1 MKKFYFLFIAL
12 FVSYLSY
19 GVTYITISNSNGCNG
34 GGYTSLSANA
44 GTGAFYALNHGP
56 SQAGFSPI
64 ITVST
69 SEANENGA
77 VTLSAGAWTLLKI
90 VPGAAN
96 ISVTGTANG
105 PIIGFNGC
113 ANVTVDGTFSGGNMI
128 FQNTTTGNT
137 NVCVFQLINGAN
149 HVSIRNCYINAPA
162 STTVAYTTTG
172 LVQFSTGNPGNSNNT
187 VTGCTFDC
195 KSIGI
200 PAVYS
205 AGSSGHNNSTN
216 TVSSCYFNN
225 MFKTNNPSATVDI
238 EGNSDTWTIQSNS
251 FYLSGSLA
259 GASTYYCIKVNNT
272 GGGYTISQNNIGGT
286 SNTCGGAALTLSGG
300 NAIFYGI
307 YISATGA
314 AQSELELNTIKNIAI
329 TSSNTAPFYGI
340 YIADGSIGLCY
351 GANNPNII
359 GSISSS
365 AGNQGITITN
375 TSANASSYGIYD
387 ASTASTWI
395 YYSKIGNI
403 TAVGSTSYS
412 HSFYGMYIAGSGL
425 ANISYDTIGGSTSN
439 SINASSAST
448 STTAQNV
455 YGIFNHNSGG
465 SGVSI
470 STNTIQNLNNNYAY
484 TSATTGGT
492 VGIYSDNGICN
503 ITSNTISTL
512 SSSSQSTGT
521 AGNAASVIGIAD
533 YSSSGS
539 GQTISSN
546 SIHDI
551 SNSTGSARAVAIY
564 GICFDNAT
572 GTNTLNGNFIYNLSC
587 ASDASAII
595 SGIRANSGSAS
606 YTNNILT
613 VGSNISNNCVIYGIY
628 DAGVSGTNN
637 IQFNTVDVE
646 NTHSRTANT
655 YCLYNAANS
664 NTRNY
669 RNNILFNNCSGGG
682 AGSNYSLY
690 IVSTGGS
697 LTCDYNQYVCYSGAI
712 LGYYGGNKSSLP
724 FVTAQDASS
733 VTSDPSFIYNGGTT
747 SHSYYPKSGITG
759 VAIGGITSDYD
770 LNVRVSP
777 PTIGALEGTNK
788 WGGYT
793 SVIFSDAS
801 NWTLDVVPSLGSD
814 VIFVTSPVNDCYLDE
829 DYTIGNYVNTQNSKN
844 FYLNSK
850 TLTLQKNFTLS
861 GNAFLDASTGTLI
874 MNGSSAQTI
883 PTGAINN
890 GQVNNFTM
898 NNSHGVT
905 LGTTPGD
912 GCTLNISG
920 TYTKTAG
927 LLDVFTNKTT
937 IGFNGSGQVIPASV
951 FTSDQVYN
959 MNNSNTVAFTG
970 TLNIAGSL
978 SGTYLDGITNQ
989 PTIVFNG
996 TEGQQILPASVFF
1009 SDNIFNITLDNPDG
1023 LQINGTLNVANNL
1036 SSTSGTFD
1044 ASSQSPTLGFVGS
1057 TGGQTLNS
1065 SVLASNQVY
1074 NINIT
1079 NIDGVELNGNLY
1091 ISGTPSVTNT
1101 GGLNSE
1107 GYSATVIF
1115 NGTSGQQVVPNHFFN
1130 NNTVYGLTIN
1140 NAAGVLLSGD
1150 LFVGNNLTL
1159 GTGQLTLAGSGTTLT
1174 LANTLTNTI
1183 PNGIVANSSNLNLIG
1198 AGITIDLDQSNP
1210 GTSNAFTDV
1219 TLNSG
1224 ATDYLASGETMYI
1237 DENMNEG
1244 SGGGDFSAL
1253 ATNTIDLA
1261 GTSAQVITYDF
1272 FTGNSV
1278 NNLTIENTSG
1288 VSLQTSDLFTVTGD
1302 FDITSNGLFI
1312 LTPNQQLTVNG
1323 NTTVGAAHGFVIQSD
1338 LHKIP
1343 GSFIDNGISGSGTTD
1358 VERYMSYHNTTLSTD
1373 DHWEYF
1379 SSPITDASSD
1389 PFASLTHKVYWGQEA
1404 TNDWGSYAAG
1414 DNGTL
1419 NLFIGYTRHYVLA
1432 DGDVNGV
1439 TTVTG
1444 TLNTGDIGS
1453 TDNLTRT
1460 ESAPGKR
1467 HGWNLM
1473 GNPYPSSLD
1482 WDAESW
1488 TKTNII
1494 SSLYYRIDDNYGVY
1508 VANSGVPG
1516 TMGATNIIPPM
1527 QAFWVRVDTTFTTGT
1542 LICHNT
1548 ERVHAA
1554 QATYKTK
1561 SPNNALHLTVKNN
1574 TNNAY
1579 DDTYIVFNPNAT
1591 DGFDKEYD
1599 GYKMFAASALY
1610 PQVYTN
1616 NGDNMSIN
1624 SLSDLVGSRDVALG
1638 FLTTLSG
1645 TYTFTAD
1652 MVSSL
1657 TANGNTVYLEDLV
1670 TSAYQ
1675 DLSQNNTYQFTS
1687 AATSGFGRFILHFNP
1702 TVTNIKNVTQPNNQV
1717 LIYSN
1722 KNEVHLNSV
1731 KELNG
1736 EVQIYDMVG
1745 QLVVSKHVSGTTSD
1759 VITLNPVSAVYIVKY
1774 ISSEQTTSSRIF
1786 INQ

>member
-19 GVTYITISNSNGCNG
+19 GGTTITISNSNGCNG

-69 SEANENGA
+69 SEANETGA
-77 VTLSAGAWTLLKI
+77 VTLSAGAWTLLTIK
-90 VPGAAN
+90 PGAAN

-128 FQNTTTGNT
+128 FQNTTSNNA

-149 HVSIRNCYINAPA
+149 HNTIRNCNINAPA

-205 AGSSGHNNSTN
+205 AGSSGYNNSTN
-216 TVSSCYFNN
+216 AVSSCYFNN

-251 FYLSGSLA
+251 FYLSTPLA
-259 GASTYYCIKVNNT
+259 GGSTYYCIKVNNT

-351 GANNPNII
+351 EANNPNII

-546 SIHDI
+546 SIHNI

-613 VGSNISNNCVIYGIY
+613 VGGNISNNCVIYGIY

-646 NTHSRTANT
+646 NTHSRAANT

-1044 ASSQSPTLGFVGS
+1044 ASSQSPTVTFNGS
-1057 TGGQTLNS
+1057 LAQTITASYFTGS
-1065 SVLASNQVY
+1065 QVY
-1074 NINIT
+1074 NFGVSNSAGVTLSGTLSVSGPNIT
-1079 NIDGVELNGNLY
+1079 GTGALN
-1091 ISGTPSVTNT
+1091 TATN
-1101 GGLNSE
+1101 
-1107 GYSATVIF
+1107 SARIIF
-1115 NGTSGQQVVPNHFFN
+1115 NGLSSQGIPDGFFVD
-1130 NNTVYGLTIN
+1130 NTVYNMTVNSNSYVMPL
-1140 NAAGVLLSGD
+1140 GD
-1150 LFVGNNLTL
+1150 LTVTNDLTLTL
-1159 GTGQLTLAGSGTTLT
+1159 GYLALADNTKTLT
-1174 LANTLTNTI
+1174 LSGTLNYGTGTLWPNQGSLVLNGVGKTLDINQTNDPYSDGINNITINTSSSNTL
-1183 PNGIVANSSNLNLIG
+1183 VAGERLIISGNLNLISG
-1198 AGITIDLDQSNP
+1198 NLIANDNINNNID
-1210 GTSNAFTDV
+1210 
-1219 TLNSG
+1219 
-1224 ATDYLASGETMYI
+1224 M
-1237 DENMNEG
+1237 
-1244 SGGGDFSAL
+1244 
-1253 ATNTIDLA
+1253 A
-1261 GTSAQVITYDF
+1261 GTSVQTIPTGF
-1272 FTGNSV
+1272 FKNDEVS
-1278 NNLTIENTSG
+1278 NLIIDNLAG
-1288 VSLQTSDLFTVTGD
+1288 VTLSSTNLFTIDNNFFINEG
-1302 FDITSNGLFI
+1302 GLFT
-1312 LTPNQQLTVNG
+1312 LAPAQKLTVKG
-1323 NTTVGAAHGFVIQSD
+1323 NTTIEATDGFVIQDDVSE
-1338 LHKIP
+1338 IA
-1343 GSFIDNGISGSGTTD
+1343 GSFIDNGISGYGTAD
-1358 VERYMSYHNTTLSTD
+1358 VQRWVSSSNRALASTD
-1373 DHWEYF
+1373 NWEYF
-1379 SSPITDASSD
+1379 SSPVAAASSD
-1389 PFASLTHKVYWGQEA
+1389 PFASSTHSVFWGVEKY
-1404 TNDWGSYAAG
+1404 NDWGSYASGA
-1414 DNGTL
+1414 NGTL
-1419 NLFIGYTRHYVLA
+1419 NPFIGYTRHYVNT
-1432 DGDVNGV
+1432 DGDTGV
-1439 TTVTG
+1439 VTLTG
-1444 TLNTGDIGS
+1444 TLNTGDFS
-1453 TDNLTRT
+1453 SDTLTRT
-1460 ESAPGKR
+1460 ESAPGQR
-1467 HGWNLM
+1467 HGWHLM
-1473 GNPYPSSLD
+1473 GNPYPSSID
-1482 WDAESW
+1482 WDAEGW
-1488 TKTNII
+1488 VTTNLIA
-1494 SSLYYRIDDNYGVY
+1494 SVYYRINETYGSY
-1508 VANSGVPG
+1508 VNGVG
-1516 TMGATNIIPPM
+1516 TNNVSNIIAPM
-1527 QAFWVRVDTTFTTGT
+1527 QAFWVRVDTSQTSGT
-1542 LICHNT
+1542 LTCPNT
-1548 ERVHAA
+1548 ARLHTS
-1554 QATYKTK
+1554 QAIYKTK
-1561 SPNNALHLTVKNN
+1561 PLNNELHLTVKNN
-1574 TNNAY
+1574 TNNLT
-1579 DDTYIVFNPNAT
+1579 DDTYVIFDPNAT
-1591 DGFDKEYD
+1591 DGFDAKYD
-1599 GYKMFAASALY
+1599 AYKMFAASALF

-1616 NGDNMSIN
+1616 SGNELSIN
-1624 SLSDLVGSRDVALG
+1624 RLSDLVGSRDVALG
-1638 FLTTLSG
+1638 FKTTLNG
-1645 TYTFTAD
+1645 TYIFTAD

-1657 TANGNTVYLEDLV
+1657 TANGNTVYLEDL
-1670 TSAYQ
+1670 TTGAYQ
-1675 DLSQNNTYQFTS
+1675 DLSLNNTYQFAS

-1702 TVTNIKNVTQPNNQV
+1702 TITNIKNVTQPNNQV

-1731 KELNG
+1731 KNLNG
-1736 EVQIYDMVG
+1736 DVKIYDMVG
-1745 QLVVSKHVSGTTSD
+1745 QLIASKHVSGTTSD
-1759 VITLNPVSAVYIVKY
+1759 VITLNPASAVYIVKY